1 MEEKFDNE
9 QEQPQVVAIII
20 DSAHIADYVHAS
32 LLERGMIP
40 TEEEA
45 EVLGEIFFD
54 WLIDMGMIDE
64 IDVEEYD
71 EEE

>member
-1 MEEKFDNE
+1 MEEQFNNEE
-9 QEQPQVVAIII
+9 QEQPQVFQVAILI
-20 DSAHIADYVHAS
+20 DEAHIAEYVYAN
-32 LLERGMIP
+32 LIDRGLVP

-64 IDVEEYD
+64 YD
-71 EEE
+71 EE